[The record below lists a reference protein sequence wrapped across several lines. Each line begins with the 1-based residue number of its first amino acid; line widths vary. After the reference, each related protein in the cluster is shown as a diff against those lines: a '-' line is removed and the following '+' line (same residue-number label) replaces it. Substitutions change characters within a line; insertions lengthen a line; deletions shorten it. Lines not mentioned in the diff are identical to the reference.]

1 VGIEKPIALRLV
13 VLSRYNKKMTS
24 SEEVVSRYTRNQR
37 DSSVSV
43 GGPVTNTAVAVKY
56 ESAADPITSLNREL
70 AHGREARAPIS
81 VHEQLWG
88 GIEIDLSNISA
99 DLEKLEKRQQVL
111 LEQEK
116 HNPEKA
122 RAAKNKHLE
131 ISKLLQKIQAQAAK
145 NASLLNASVIR

>member
-1 VGIEKPIALRLV
+1 
-13 VLSRYNKKMTS
+13 
-24 SEEVVSRYTRNQR
+24 
-37 DSSVSV
+37 
-43 GGPVTNTAVAVKY
+43 
-56 ESAADPITSLNREL
+56 LNREL